1 MSTEEIEEI
10 ENEELMDESAGDL
23 ISLFLEKLVPP
34 DEIIIHDLYGEQ
46 YELRTRISARSQIK
60 LIREFE
66 KGMKGVSLKEVIAPD
81 EELTTSVII
90 GAVMKVAV
98 KDAVLNSVD
107 KCFQIAHPHAM
118 DSARANAKNDPH
130 APKKP
135 TALDLFGLED
145 ILGAILPLFLG
156 LTKKGANLLALL
168 AQ

>member
-1 MSTEEIEEI
+1 MSTEEKEEI
-10 ENEELMDESAGDL
+10 QNEELMDDAGDL

-34 DEIIIHDLYGEQ
+34 EEIKISDLYGEQ
-46 YELRTRISARSQIK
+46 YELRTKISARSQIK

-66 KGMKGVSLKEVIAPD
+66 AGMKGIKLSDMIDSDV
-81 EELTTSVII
+81 ELTSSVIL

-98 KDAVLNSVD
+98 KDEVLGSIE
-107 KCFQIAHPHAM
+107 KCFQIAHP
-118 DSARANAKNDPH
+118 SALNSAKANAKNDPH

-156 LTKKGANLLALL
+156 LIKKGANVLTLL